1 MKSNILG
8 EEIATK
14 LSDSSI
20 GEHVFVQTY
29 YRETEGNGNFLYSGG
44 VPLAQN
50 RGSSS
55 LLLYLSSS
63 NVSRG
68 SVAVSISQLGN

>member
-29 YRETEGNGNFLYSGG
+29 CRETEGNGNFLDSGG

-50 RGSSS
+50 RGSLC

-63 NVSRG
+63 NVSQG
-68 SVAVSISQLGN
+68 SVAVCVSQLGN